1 MTYTV
6 RVDDNFHYMDTNYR
20 YTLGEFEILE
30 DALKAAKEVV
40 DCFLAS
46 AYTPTMSAEELY
58 QIYTSFGSDPFIV
71 GPGDDKFSAWEYAK
85 ARCGVLCA
93 TVS

>member
-30 DALKAAKEVV
+30 DALKAAKEIV
-40 DCFLAS
+40 DGFLAS
-46 AYTPTMSAEELY
+46 AHTPTMSAEELY
-58 QIYTSFGSDPFIV
+58 QVYTCFGGDPFIV
-71 GPGDDKFSAWEYAK
+71 GPVDEKFSAWEYAK
-85 ARCGVLCA
+85 VRCRVLCA
-93 TVS
+93 AES